1 MKRFEFENYLG
12 KEDFIFVEADKLCND
27 LAVLL
32 CNKLIDERVRLYYD
46 SNNKND
52 EHLKE
57 EVAPRIKD
65 AKKVIFIMNK
75 DTSNNLEFRNMVNY
89 ALEIKKDVV
98 IIKDSDYKLTHGM
111 DMQLAN
117 VPTFIFDEK
126 TIDEKLNEYEIIT
139 QDVIGELPN
148 KKNINKK
155 KQYIFIGLICFIVA
169 LLAVGVI
176 TVKNRLEYY
185 NSFTYIYKDV
195 ENIDCID
202 ISNYGNKAFE
212 ELQEKTIN
220 ELDMS
225 NGGFD
230 SVDGINK
237 LNVKTLNIAHNPN
250 ITNINL
256 VFYCKGL
263 ERIKCSQDMLDN
275 IMKYASKDVIIEVV
289 N

>member
-12 KEDFIFVEADKLCND
+12 KGDFIFVEADKSCND

-52 EHLKE
+52 EHQKE

-98 IIKDSDYKLTHGM
+98 IIKDSDFKLTHGM

-117 VPTFIFDEK
+117 VPTFIIDEK
-126 TIDEKLNEYEIIT
+126 TIDEKLSEYEIIT
-139 QDVIGELPN
+139 QDVIGELAN

-155 KQYIFIGLICFIVA
+155 KQYIFISLICFIVI
-169 LLAVGVI
+169 LLVVGVL
-176 TVKNRLEYY
+176 VVRNRLEYY
-185 NSFTYIYKDV
+185 NSFTYIYKDI
-195 ENIDCID
+195 ENIDYID
-202 ISNYGNKAFE
+202 ISSYGNKAFK

-237 LNVKTLNIAHNPN
+237 LSVKTLNVANNPN
-250 ITNINL
+250 IKNINL
-256 VFYCKGL
+256 IFYCNGL

-275 IMKYASKDVIIEVV
+275 IMKYAGNDVIIEVV

>member
-12 KEDFIFVEADKLCND
+12 NEDFIFVEADKSCND
-27 LAVLL
+27 LAFLL

-52 EHLKE
+52 EHQKE

-98 IIKDSDYKLTHGM
+98 IVKDSDFKLTHGM

-117 VPTFIFDEK
+117 VPAFIFDEK

-139 QDVIGELPN
+139 QDVIGEVPD

-155 KQYIFIGLICFIVA
+155 KQYIFIGLICFIVI
-169 LLAVGVI
+169 LLAVGVFV
-176 TVKNRLEYY
+176 VKNRLEYY
-185 NSFTYIYKDV
+185 NSITYIYKDV
-195 ENIDCID
+195 TNIDYIN
-202 ISNYGNKAFE
+202 ISEYGNKAFE
-212 ELQEKTIN
+212 ELQEKTIT

-225 NGGFD
+225 NSNFD
-230 SVDGINK
+230 NFEGINK
-237 LNVKTLNIAHNPN
+237 LSVKTLNIANNPN
-250 ITNINL
+250 ISNINL
-256 VFYCKGL
+256 IFYCKGL

-275 IMKYASKDVIIEVV
+275 IMKYAGNDVIIEVV